1 MFVVCGDPASK
12 DGCLTSDFIKEQL
25 SSLNS
30 DILPPTK
37 LLVLSWDTKPLTVHQ
52 DAIVQLLNP
61 PKHPRGKKKR
71 NLPKAE
77 QAESRPANAD
87 PSKEQAESRPSV
99 DEIDPDKGRLRY
111 RARIRRGEV
120 VDVVKSDPPGWKP
133 DEGILKQQLERNDF
147 IRGFLEFWENRDGNI
162 TALVVERFDPVSK
175 MIGMYF
181 QRS

>member
-37 LLVLSWDTKPLTVHQ
+37 LLVLSWDTKPLTVHKN
-52 DAIVQLLNP
+52 AIVQLLNP

-77 QAESRPANAD
+77 QAESRPA
-87 PSKEQAESRPSV
+87 V

-133 DEGILKQQLERNDF
+133 DEAMLKQQLERNDL